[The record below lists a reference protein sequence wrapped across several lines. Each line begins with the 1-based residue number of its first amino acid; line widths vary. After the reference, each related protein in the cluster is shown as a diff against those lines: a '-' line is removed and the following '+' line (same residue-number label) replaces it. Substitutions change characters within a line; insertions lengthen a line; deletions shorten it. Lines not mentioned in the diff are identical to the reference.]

1 MGQSATGLAAA
12 AGTTPHERFARMRK
26 AVREQGFPA
35 YEQRRERLDRL
46 LGLTLAYRTRF
57 LEAVS
62 ADFGHRSKH
71 ETALAEIYPAVA
83 NMRHARRKLSSW
95 MKPKR
100 APLSLVFLPARAS
113 IVYEPL
119 GVVGIL
125 SPWNYP
131 LLLALIPVAE
141 AMAAGN
147 RVMLKPSELTPATSE
162 VLRELF
168 ANGFDEDEA
177 TVITGGVEVA
187 QDFARLPFDHL
198 FFTGSTNVGRHVMR
212 AAAENLTPVT
222 LELGGKSPA
231 LVHEDYDLARAAER
245 ITFGKLLNAGQTC
258 IAPDYALVHERKVDA
273 FVSAIQSAA
282 ARLYGRYE
290 GNSNYSSIV
299 SDRHR
304 ERLVRLLDEAEKG
317 GAKLV
322 RLGDPAVE
330 EEEKNEGSR
339 KLAPTLVIG
348 AKAEMTLLKEEI
360 FGPILPIVPY
370 SDLEQAL
377 RYINER
383 DKPLAFY
390 YFDDDGRRIEA
401 VRARTSSGGM
411 VVNDTLLHI
420 AQEELGFGG
429 VGPSGMGRYHGF
441 EGFKTFSNQRAV
453 YYQSRWAQTWRFQ
466 PPYLGFIDK
475 MLRWLIGY

>member
-1 MGQSATGLAAA
+1 MGQSATPLAAA
-12 AGTTPHERFARMRK
+12 GVRPLQERFTSMRN
-26 AVREQGFPA
+26 AVRVQGFPQ
-35 YEQRRERLDRL
+35 YQQRRERLDRL
-46 LGLTLAYRTRF
+46 LDLTLAYRTRF

-71 ETALAEIYPAVA
+71 ETQMAEIFPAVA
-83 NMRHARRKLSSW
+83 NLRHARRKLKSW
-95 MKPKR
+95 MKPKH
-100 APLSLVFLPARAS
+100 APLSFVFLPARAS

-125 SPWNYP
+125 TPWNYP
-131 LLLALIPVAE
+131 LLLALIPAAE

-147 RVMLKPSELTPATSE
+147 RVMIKPSELTPATSE

-177 TVITGGVEVA
+177 TVVTGGVEVA
-187 QDFARLPFDHL
+187 QEFAKLPFDHL
-198 FFTGSTNVGRHVMR
+198 FFTGSTSVGRHVMR

-231 LVHEDYDLARAAER
+231 LVHDDYDLARAAER

-258 IAPDYALVHERKVDA
+258 IAPDYALVPERKVDA
-273 FVSAIQSAA
+273 FVSAVQAA
-282 ARLYGRYE
+282 AGRLYGRYE
-290 GNSNYSSIV
+290 GNSNYSSII

-304 ERLVRLLDEAEKG
+304 ERLQKLLDEAERG

-330 EEEKNEGSR
+330 AEEKNEGSR
-339 KLAPTLVIG
+339 KLAPTLVVG
-348 AKAEMTLLKEEI
+348 GTPDMTLLKEEI
-360 FGPILPIVPY
+360 FGPILPVVPY
-370 SDLEQAL
+370 TDLEQAL
-377 RYINER
+377 RYINDR
-383 DKPLAFY
+383 DKPLALY
-390 YFDDDGRRIEA
+390 YFDDDGKRVEA

-420 AQEELGFGG
+420 AQEELSFGG

-466 PPYLGFIDK
+466 PPYLGFVDK

>member
-1 MGQSATGLAAA
+1 MGQSATPLAEANSTGLN
-12 AGTTPHERFARMRK
+12 ERFARMHK
-26 AVREQGFPA
+26 AVREHGFPD
-35 YEQRRERLDRL
+35 YEKRRERLDRL
-46 LGLTLAYRTRF
+46 LDLTLAYRTRF
-57 LEAVS
+57 IEAVS

-83 NMRHARRKLSSW
+83 NMRHARRKLKTW

-100 APLSLVFLPARAS
+100 APLSFVFLPARAS

-131 LLLALIPVAE
+131 LLLALIPAAE

-147 RVMLKPSELTPATSE
+147 RIMLKPSELTPATSE

-168 ANGFDEDEA
+168 SNGFDEDEA
-177 TVITGGVEVA
+177 AVVVGGVDVA
-187 QDFARLPFDHL
+187 QEFAKLPFDHL

-258 IAPDYALVHERKVDA
+258 IAPDYALVAERKVDA
-273 FVSAIQSAA
+273 FVSAMQAA
-282 ARLYGRYE
+282 AGKLYGRYE

-299 SDRHR
+299 SERHR

-322 RLGDPAVE
+322 KLGDPAVE

-339 KLAPTLVIG
+339 KLAPTLVVG
-348 AKAEMTLLKEEI
+348 AKPDMTLLKEEI

-370 SDLEQAL
+370 TNLEEAL

-390 YFDDDGRRIEA
+390 YFDNDGARIEA
-401 VRARTSSGGM
+401 VRTRTSSGGM

-453 YYQSRWAQTWRFQ
+453 YYQSRLAQTWRFN
-466 PPYLGFIDK
+466 PPYLGFVEK

>member
-1 MGQSATGLAAA
+1 MGQSATSLPANGD
-12 AGTTPHERFARMRK
+12 TSISDVFTRMRA
-26 AVREQGFPA
+26 AVGRDGFPD
-35 YEQRRERLDRL
+35 YKKRRERLDRL
-46 LGLTLAYRTRF
+46 LDLTLTYRTR
-57 LEAVS
+57 LIEAVS

-71 ETALAEIYPAVA
+71 ETQLAEIFPAVA
-83 NMRHARRKLSSW
+83 NLRHARRKLKGW

-100 APLSLVFLPARAS
+100 ASLAWVFLPARAA
-113 IVYEPL
+113 IIYEPL
-119 GVVGIL
+119 GVVGVIA
-125 SPWNYP
+125 PWNYP
-131 LLLALIPVAE
+131 LLLSLVPVAE

-162 VLRELF
+162 TLRELF
-168 ANGFDEDEA
+168 ANGFEPDEA
-177 TVITGGVEVA
+177 AVVTGGVEVA
-187 QDFARLPFDHL
+187 QEFARQPFDHL
-198 FFTGSTNVGRHVMR
+198 FFTGSTQVGRHVMR

-231 LVHEDYDLARAAER
+231 LIHQDYDFTRAAKS

-258 IAPDYALVHERKVDA
+258 IAPDYALVPEAKVDA
-273 FVSAIQSAA
+273 FVSAMEAA
-282 ARLYGRYE
+282 SKAMYGRYQ
-290 GNSNYSSIV
+290 GNSSYSSII

-304 ERLVRLLDEAEKG
+304 ERLVKLLDEAERG

-330 EEEKNEGSR
+330 AEEMSEGSR
-339 KLAPTLVIG
+339 KLEPTLVVG
-348 AKAEMTLLKEEI
+348 ATPDMALLEEEI

-370 SDLEQAL
+370 RDLDQAL
-377 RYINER
+377 RFINER
-383 DKPLAFY
+383 GKPLAFY
-390 YFDDDGRRIEA
+390 YFDDDRGRVEA
-401 VRARTSSGGM
+401 VRARTTSGGM

-441 EGFKTFSNQRAV
+441 EGFKTFSNARAV
-453 YYQSRWAQTWRFQ
+453 YYQSRLAQTWRFR

-475 MLRWLIGY
+475 MLRFLIGY

>member
-1 MGQSATGLAAA
+1 MGQSATPWVA
-12 AGTTPHERFARMRK
+12 TDTPLRERFTRMHN
-26 AVREQGFPA
+26 AVRDHGFPD
-35 YEQRRERLDRL
+35 YGKRRERLDRL
-46 LGLTLAYRTRF
+46 LDLTLAYRTRF

-71 ETALAEIYPAVA
+71 ETALAEIYPTVS
-83 NMRHARRKLSSW
+83 NMRHARRRLKSW

-100 APLSLVFLPARAS
+100 APLSLVFLPARAR

-125 SPWNYP
+125 APWNYP
-131 LLLALIPVAE
+131 LLLSLVPAAE
-141 AMAAGN
+141 ALAAGN

-177 TVITGGVEVA
+177 TVVTGGADVA
-187 QDFARLPFDHL
+187 QELSRLPFDHL

-258 IAPDYALVHERKVDA
+258 VAPDYALVPERKVDA
-273 FVSAIQSAA
+273 FVTAMQTAA
-282 ARLYGRYE
+282 DKLYGRYE
-290 GNSNYSSIV
+290 GNSNYSSII

-330 EEEKNEGSR
+330 EDEKNEGSR
-339 KLAPTLVIG
+339 KLAPTLVLG
-348 AKAEMTLLKEEI
+348 AKPEMTLLKEEI

-370 SDLEQAL
+370 HDLEQAL

-390 YFDDDGRRIEA
+390 YFDHDRGRIEA

-420 AQEELGFGG
+420 AQEELSFGG

-441 EGFKTFSNQRAV
+441 EGFKTFSNERAV
-453 YYQSRWAQTWRFQ
+453 YYQSRWAQTWRFN
-466 PPYLGFIDK
+466 PPYLGFVDK